1 MTILDWAVLSTTLL
15 SIIVYGIY
23 KSYGQK
29 NLEGY
34 FLGNRSLPWYHVM
47 FSVITTQASAITF
60 ISAPGQAYHD
70 GMRFLQF
77 YLGMPIAIIVVS
89 AVFMPR
95 FRNLN
100 IYTAYQYLE
109 SRFDVRTRA
118 LTALLFLIQRGMAA
132 GLTIYAPAII
142 LSTLLGWNIYL
153 TNLIMG
159 SLVIVYTVAG
169 GTKAVSYT
177 QLQQMFVISA
187 GMFIAGFMIVHLM
200 PAEIGFLDAMHIS
213 GKLGHLN
220 AITTDFNLNDKYNV
234 WSGLIGGFFL
244 ALSYFGTDQS
254 QVGRYLSGKSLGASR
269 RGMLL
274 TGAVKIPMQFLIL
287 MIGALLVAFYHFYP
301 TPLFHNEVLLNQSK
315 SGKYA
320 STFEKLETA
329 QQNIHVTK
337 NQAAL
342 QLTKAM
348 NSGDVIMEQQATEKL
363 LLAKEAEL
371 KIRKQTIT
379 LLKASGTRETND
391 TNYVFLQFVLKY
403 LPAGLIGLLIAV
415 IFSASWSSTAS
426 ELNALSS
433 TSVMDLYKRLIHTG
447 GTEVHYMQASKLLTI
462 VWGIIAIGVSMFA
475 HTLGS
480 MIEAVNILGSL
491 FYGTILGIFITAFFL
506 KYISGTAAFYSVI
519 MAEII
524 ILMIYFFDGMAFL
537 WLNVLGCGLVMLIST
552 ILEYGLRLNN
562 KKAVK

>member
-109 SRFDVRTRA
+109 NRFDVRTRA

-200 PAEIGFLDAMHIS
+200 PAEIGFMDAMHIS

-254 QVGRYLSGKSLGASR
+254 QVGRYLSGKSLDASR

-329 QQNIHVTK
+329 QQNIHITK

-342 QLTKAM
+342 QLTEAM
-348 NSGDVIMEQQATEKL
+348 KEGDAVMEHQATEKL

-371 KIRKQTIT
+371 NLRKQTIT
-379 LLKASGTRETND
+379 LLKASGTSETND

-447 GTEVHYMQASKLLTI
+447 GTEVHYMNASKLLTI

-519 MAEII
+519 LAEII
-524 ILMIYFFDGMAFL
+524 ILIIYFFDGMAFL
-537 WLNVLGCGLVMLIST
+537 WLNALGCGLVMLIST
-552 ILEYGLRLNN
+552 LLELGLRLKN
-562 KKAVK
+562 KKAVI

>member
-200 PAEIGFLDAMHIS
+200 PAEIGFMDAMHIS

-254 QVGRYLSGKSLGASR
+254 QVGRYLSGKSLDASR

-329 QQNIHVTK
+329 QQNIHITK
-337 NQAAL
+337 SQAAL
-342 QLTKAM
+342 QLTEAM
-348 NSGDVIMEQQATEKL
+348 KTGDAGMEHQATEKL

-371 KIRKQTIT
+371 NLRKQTIT
-379 LLKASGTRETND
+379 LLKASGTSETND

-447 GTEVHYMQASKLLTI
+447 GSEIHYMNASKLLTV

-519 MAEII
+519 LAEII
-524 ILMIYFFDGMAFL
+524 ILIIYFFDGMAFL
-537 WLNVLGCGLVMLIST
+537 WLNALGCGLVMLIST
-552 ILEYGLRLNN
+552 LLELGLRLKN
-562 KKAVK
+562 KKAVI

>member
-1 MTILDWAVLSTTLL
+1 MAIIDWAVLCTTLL
-15 SIIVYGIY
+15 AIIAFGVY

-34 FLGNRSLPWYHVM
+34 FLGDRSLPWYHVM

-77 YLGMPIAIIVVS
+77 YLGMPLAIIVVS

-118 LTALLFLIQRGMAA
+118 LTAMLFLTQRGMAA

-142 LSTLLGWNIYL
+142 LSTVLDWNIYI

-159 SLVIVYTVAG
+159 GLVIVYTVAG

-187 GMFIAGFMIVHLM
+187 GMFIAGFMIVHLL
-200 PAEIGFLDAMHIS
+200 PSEVGFMDALHIS

-254 QVGRYLSGKSLGASR
+254 QVGRYLSGKSLDDSR

-274 TGAVKIPMQFLIL
+274 TGAVKIPMQFFIL

-301 TPLFHNEVLLNQSK
+301 TPLFHNEALLERSK
-315 SGKYA
+315 AGKY
-320 STFEKLETA
+320 STTFAKLEA
-329 QQNIHVTK
+329 SQQKIHEIKTT
-337 NQAAL
+337 AAL
-342 QLTKAM
+342 QLTTAIQ
-348 NSGDVIMEQQATEKL
+348 SADAAGEQAATEL
-363 LLAKEAEL
+363 LLKAKASES
-371 KIRKQTIT
+371 KIRNQTVT
-379 LLKASGTRETND
+379 LLKASGTNETND
-391 TNYVFLQFVLKY
+391 TNYVFLRFVLLY

-433 TSVMDLYKRLIHTG
+433 TSVMDLYKRLIHTQ
-447 GTEVHYMQASKLLTI
+447 GTEGHYLHVSKLLTV
-462 VWGIIAIGVSMFA
+462 VWGLIAIGVSMFA

-491 FYGTILGIFITAFFL
+491 FYGTILGIFLTAFFL
-506 KYISGTAAFYSVI
+506 KYISGTAAFYAVI
-519 MAEII
+519 LAELI
-524 ILMIYFFDGMAFL
+524 ILLIYFMDGMAFL
-537 WLNVLGCGLVMLIST
+537 WLNAMGCGLVMFIST
-552 ILEYGLRLNN
+552 VLEFILRITAQ
-562 KKAVK
+562 KK